1 MQDPDLTH
9 ALADLRTLLFD
20 TAGQSPL
27 VNLPRRGSRRVLA
40 LTEKAGKTM
49 KALRAKGSL
58 QLGQD
63 IKAAASDEAS
73 LILKEMLDEDQK
85 LRDQQGLSALHLGL
99 GIACWE
105 ESDDTYCFAPLF
117 LQPVELNIDPDGIRI
132 KAPQVAPEI
141 NETLLAQLGI
151 TRDQIPANLLETPK
165 PALPPRIAGFED
177 RLVLG
182 LFHQAR
188 RAMAL
193 RLDPAHNPRLLHHT
207 TLRRLILAGQANA
220 TAPSPIDSDGPVAEG
235 GVPHLPKDNVTS
247 VDTFQHAII
256 AETRANCPELVI
268 QGPPGTGKSQTIVN
282 IVANAIRDQKTVLV
296 MAEKMNAIEAVWA
309 RMKAV
314 TSSNQI
320 LMLQGKGL
328 DRAEIAATLGVA
340 DQPGIINLLKAC
352 PDRTRPRAILTSPE
366 AYALHVPEDWEFD
379 ILVIDEAS
387 QRPLASAAA
396 AIAASKQ
403 IIVCG
408 DSQQM
413 PPETKADGSQVTSL
427 LTAAERAGF
436 PVRMLEYHY
445 RSRHPALI
453 NVANQLH
460 YDTRLR
466 IVPSRL
472 PETHY
477 GVRFHSVAGVYDP
490 DVRTNRLE
498 AEAVVEAVRRCIADI
513 HSKESDKRFLN
524 SLGIITMNEP
534 QRELIASLL
543 EACPEAKGL
552 SDSEPLFIRTINDV
566 QGEERDIVLIS
577 LTFGKRP
584 DERLHPNLGQI
595 SAPSGNKRVNVM
607 MTRSRCR
614 TELFG
619 SFDHTTWPATTNAG
633 IEALRLH
640 LRTAQKGPQ
649 GYAGTPV
656 AGPLVSLGLQNNY
669 LFDRFNQAIRV
680 THTLSGKREHLGML
694 YLTGCKSEDDEA
706 SERKQLRDA
715 GWRIIRVPHERL
727 DDEGFF
733 NTEKGQEL
741 KKKMNPLSPGR
752 WPVDEE

>member
-1 MQDPDLTH
+1 MHDPDLTH

-20 TAGQSPL
+20 TAGQSSL
-27 VNLPRRGSRRVLA
+27 VNLPRQGSRRVLA
-40 LTEKAGKTM
+40 FTEEAGKTM
-49 KALRAKGSL
+49 KVLRAKGSL

-63 IKAAASDEAS
+63 VKAASDEAS
-73 LILKEMLDEDQK
+73 LILKEMLDEDHK

-105 ESDDTYCFAPLF
+105 ESDDTYCFAPLL
-117 LQPVELNIDPDGIRI
+117 LQPVELSIDPDGIRI

-151 TRDQIPANLLETPK
+151 TRDQIPANPLETPK

-188 RAMAL
+188 RIMAL
-193 RLDPAHNPRLLHHT
+193 RLDPAHNPRLLNHK
-207 TLRRLILAGQANA
+207 TLRRLSLATQENA
-220 TAPSPIDSDGPVAEG
+220 ATPSQIASGAPGEESGTLDQPNC
-235 GVPHLPKDNVTS
+235 HVTP
-247 VDTFQHAII
+247 VDTYQDDII
-256 AETRANCPELVI
+256 SKTRSNCPELIV

-282 IVANAIRDQKTVLV
+282 IVANAIRDRRTVLV

-309 RMKAV
+309 RLKAG

-320 LMLQGKGL
+320 LMLQGKNL

-340 DQPGIINLLKAC
+340 DQPGIINILKAC
-352 PDRTRPRAILTSPE
+352 PDRARPRAILTSPE

-379 ILVIDEAS
+379 ILVLDEAS
-387 QRPLASAAA
+387 QMPLASAAA

-436 PVRMLEYHY
+436 PVKMLEYHY

-453 NVANQLH
+453 NVSNQLH

-477 GVRFHSVAGVYDP
+477 GVRFHPVAGAYDP
-490 DVRTNRLE
+490 DARTNRPE

-513 HSKESDKRFLN
+513 HSKESDTRSLN

-534 QRELIASLL
+534 QRALIVSLL
-543 EACPEAKGL
+543 EACPDVREW
-552 SDSEPLFIRTINDV
+552 SDAGSLFVRTLNEV
-566 QGEERDIVLIS
+566 QGEERDIILIS

-584 DERLHPNLGQI
+584 DGRLHANLGQI
-595 SAPSGNKRVNVM
+595 SAPSGDKRVNVM

-614 TELFG
+614 TEIFG
-619 SFDHTTWPATTNAG
+619 SFDHVTWPTTRNAG

-640 LRTAQKGPQ
+640 LKTALKGPQ
-649 GYAGTPV
+649 GYAGRPAT
-656 AGPLVSLGLQNNY
+656 GPLASFGRQNDY
-669 LFDRFNQAIRV
+669 MFDRFNQAIRV
-680 THTLSGKREHLGML
+680 THTLNGRRNHLGML
-694 YLTGCKSEDDEA
+694 YLTGCKAKEDEA

-715 GWRIIRVPHERL
+715 GWKIIRVPHDWL
-727 DDEGFF
+727 DDEDFF
-733 NTEKGQEL
+733 NTDQGKEL
-741 KKKMNPLSPGR
+741 KKKMNPLSPGS
-752 WPVDEE
+752 WPLDEE